1 MSKVTSTSCLDSFEG
16 SCGNRDD
23 GDPLGVRV
31 KRGERGGDRRSPLPG
46 KRGEMGGDL
55 VRDKKGGMPMAEA
68 GESSK
73 GESSTASGCV
83 GEDVDSR
90 GSALN
95 CV

>member
-1 MSKVTSTSCLDSFEG
+1 MSCLDSFEG

-31 KRGERGGDRRSPLPG
+31 KREERGGDRRSPLPD

-55 VRDKKGGMPMAEA
+55 VRDKKGEMLISGSGEV

-73 GESSTASGCV
+73 GESSTESC
-83 GEDVDSR
+83 
-90 GSALN
+90 
-95 CV
+95 